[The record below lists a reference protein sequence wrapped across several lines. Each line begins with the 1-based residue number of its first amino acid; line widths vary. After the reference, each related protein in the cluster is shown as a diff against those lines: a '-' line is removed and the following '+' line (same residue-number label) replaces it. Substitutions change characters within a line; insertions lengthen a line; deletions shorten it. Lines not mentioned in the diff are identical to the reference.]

1 MATVALKRV
10 NFVSPLGALGANNDS
25 STMAMSTAIASAEW
39 LIEADYHHGTV
50 GDVSLYRNI
59 NLTIKDAKP
68 EWQWYAG
75 IPTANIKAYTL
86 IEPPLPSTLKSD
98 EPEATPPPGKTS
110 PVETSK

>member
-1 MATVALKRV
+1 MAIVALKRV
-10 NFVSPLGALGANNDS
+10 NFVEPLGSLGNSNDS

-39 LIEADYHHGTV
+39 LLEADFHHGTV

-59 NLTIKDAKP
+59 NVLVKGAPTVW
-68 EWQWYAG
+68 EWYAG

-86 IEPPLPSTLKSD
+86 IDPPGPSTH
-98 EPEATPPPGKTS
+98 EPEAAPQTGKTA